1 MPAMNATPPDSTPI
15 AGLLLDLDGT
25 EYHGERA
32 VPGAPE
38 FLRRL
43 RREGVPFL
51 YVTNRATR
59 SAEATCV
66 QLRGYGLEAAPEE
79 VLTSAQTAAHHVAG
93 GRVYMIGEEGLAEEL
108 LARGCTLTEEG
119 AEWVVVGLDRQATY
133 RKIDTAARLV
143 RAGARFV
150 ATNPDKVMNTST
162 GIAAGNGAVVAAV
175 AAAGGREP
183 EVIGKPAR
191 PLFELAVER
200 LGLPAERV
208 LMVGDNLET
217 DIRGG
222 LEAGLQTAFLLTG
235 VAVREDAERL
245 GIRPH
250 YTCADYD
257 ELSTVIFS

>member
-1 MPAMNATPPDSTPI
+1 MPPMSAPTSEFPSI

-25 EYHGERA
+25 VYHGERA
-32 VPGAPE
+32 VPGAPD

-51 YVTNRATR
+51 YVTNRASR

-66 QLRGYGLEAAPEE
+66 HLRSYGLEAEPEE
-79 VLTSAQTAAHHVAG
+79 VLTSAQAAAHHVAG
-93 GRVYMIGEEGLAEEL
+93 GRVYMIGEQGLADEL
-108 LARGCTLTEEG
+108 LAQGCTLTEEG

-133 RKIDTAARLV
+133 QKIDTAARLV
-143 RAGARFV
+143 RAGVRFV
-150 ATNPDKVMNTST
+150 ATNPDKIMNTTT

-183 EVIGKPAR
+183 EVVGKPER
-191 PLFELAVER
+191 PLFEVALER
-200 LGLPAERV
+200 LGLPAEEV

-222 LEAGLQTAFLLTG
+222 LAAGLQTAFMLTG
-235 VAVREDAERL
+235 VAAREDAERL
-245 GIRPH
+245 GVDPL

-257 ELSTVIFS
+257 ELSAVVFS